1 MSSAED
7 IVFATAGYANAFGVC
22 AMLWVNDEKLINRF
36 SKRTI
41 NSLDIPMNLLPVF
54 LGLVLFN
61 GSSSTSSFL
70 SHDIR

>member
-1 MSSAED
+1 MGSAED
-7 IVFATAGYANAFGVC
+7 LVFATAGYANAFGVC
-22 AMLWVNDEKLINRF
+22 AMLWVNDGKLINRF

-41 NSLDIPMNLLPVF
+41 SSLGIRMNLLLVSP
-54 LGLVLFN
+54 GLVLFN